1 MSVGI
6 YKIENLITHKVYIG
20 QSRHI
25 EIRWQEHCR
34 PSSDSIISRAIRK
47 YGKENF
53 SFEILEEC
61 EIDDLN
67 QREEYYIQQYNSV
80 VPNGYNIEERM
91 NGSRSYFLTYS
102 KDDFEHIVFDIKHSS
117 LSFAEIAN
125 KYNLDTS
132 MIYYINR
139 GDYHMLANETY
150 PLRVVQSQRET
161 NYCVDCGKQIHY
173 TSTRCVECDHVR
185 QQRCERPSR
194 EELKYLIRTSNF
206 LQIGRICGVSD
217 NAIRKWCEQ
226 EGLPYKTTVIKS
238 MTDEEWEMV

>member
-6 YKIENLITHKVYIG
+6 YKIENLLTHKVYIG

-47 YGKENF
+47 YGKSNF

-61 EIDDLN
+61 AIDELD
-67 QREEYYIQQYNSV
+67 QREEYYIRKYNSV
-80 VPNGYNIEERM
+80 NPNGYNIEEKV
-91 NGSRSYFLTYS
+91 NGNRSYFLTYS
-102 KDDFEHIVFDIKHSS
+102 KDDFKDIVSDIKYSS
-117 LSFAEIAN
+117 LSFEEIAN
-125 KYNLDTS
+125 KYNLDSS

-139 GDYHMLANETY
+139 GDYHTLEDEIY
-150 PLRVVQSQRET
+150 PLREVMSRREA

-173 TSTRCVECDHVR
+173 TSTRCVECDHIR

-194 EELKYLIRTSNF
+194 EELKYLIRTNSF
-206 LQIGRICGVSD
+206 LQIGRIYGVSD

-226 EGLPYKTTVIKS
+226 MDLPHQTTVIQS
-238 MTDEEWEMV
+238 MTDEEWTMI

>member
-80 VPNGYNIEERM
+80 KPNGYNIEEKM
-91 NGSRSYFLTYS
+91 NGIRSYFLVYS
-102 KDDFEHIVFDIKHSS
+102 KDDFQHIVSDIKYSS
-117 LSFAEIAN
+117 LSFEEIAK
-125 KYNLDTS
+125 KYELDSS

-139 GDYHMLANETY
+139 GDYHTLEGETY
-150 PLRVVQSQRET
+150 PLRKVKSRRET
-161 NYCVDCGKQIHY
+161 NYCIDCGQQIHF
-173 TSTRCVECDHVR
+173 TSTRCVQCDKIH
-185 QQRCERPSR
+185 QQRCTRPPR
-194 EELKYLIRTSNF
+194 EELKCLIRTNSF
-206 LQIGRICGVSD
+206 LQIGRIYNVSD
-217 NAIRKWCEQ
+217 TAIRNWCKQ
-226 EGLPYKTTVIKS
+226 MDLPYKTTVIKS
-238 MTDEEWEMV
+238 MTDEEWETI